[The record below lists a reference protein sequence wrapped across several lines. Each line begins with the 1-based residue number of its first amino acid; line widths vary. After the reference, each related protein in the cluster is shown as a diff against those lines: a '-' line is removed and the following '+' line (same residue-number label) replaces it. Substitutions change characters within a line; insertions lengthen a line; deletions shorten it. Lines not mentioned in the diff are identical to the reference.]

1 MKKMT
6 KDYFASL
13 VGDAYD
19 DYGYRK
25 STLTINSA
33 AYEQIGEYFHD
44 DDLLLEEWLHCQN
57 CREPFVIHEE
67 DEFGDELIFEIRTGE
82 ELFDYFENMRPEAE
96 RGIRKFRNK
105 LNKSSFCVEKALIYG
120 LFSAKTT
127 LNQRFL
133 RY

>member
-1 MKKMT
+1 MKKIT

-19 DYGYRK
+19 DYGCRK

-33 AYEQIGEYFHD
+33 AYEQICEYFHD

-82 ELFDYFENMRPEAE
+82 ELFDYFENMRTEAE
-96 RGIRKFRNK
+96 CGIRKFR
-105 LNKSSFCVEKALIYG
+105 Y
-120 LFSAKTT
+120 
-127 LNQRFL
+127 
-133 RY
+133 

>member
-82 ELFDYFENMRPEAE
+82 ELFDYFENMRTEAE
-96 RGIRKFRNK
+96 CGIRKFRYDCPCDMVWIPRPNT
-105 LNKSSFCVEKALIYG
+105 SIYKRG
-120 LFSAKTT
+120 AIMAASVIL
-127 LNQRFL
+127 
-133 RY
+133 

>member
-1 MKKMT
+1 MKKIM

-44 DDLLLEEWLHCQN
+44 DDLLLEEWLYCQN

-82 ELFDYFENMRPEAE
+82 ELFDYFENMRTEAE
-96 RGIRKFRNK
+96 RGIRKFR
-105 LNKSSFCVEKALIYG
+105 Y
-120 LFSAKTT
+120 
-127 LNQRFL
+127 
-133 RY
+133 

>member
-1 MKKMT
+1 MKKIA

-82 ELFDYFENMRPEAE
+82 ELFDYFENMRTEAE
-96 RGIRKFRNK
+96 CGIRKFR
-105 LNKSSFCVEKALIYG
+105 Y
-120 LFSAKTT
+120 
-127 LNQRFL
+127 
-133 RY
+133 